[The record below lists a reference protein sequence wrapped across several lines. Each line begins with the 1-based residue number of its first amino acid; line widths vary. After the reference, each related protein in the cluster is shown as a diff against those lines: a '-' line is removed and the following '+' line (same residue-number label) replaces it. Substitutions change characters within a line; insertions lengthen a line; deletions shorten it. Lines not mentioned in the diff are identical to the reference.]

1 MFILIGKEFLQSHIC
16 GLNIRS
22 EQSVPTSCKKRRVY
36 ISNPYLV
43 RMGVLSLRHSPE
55 RLKRRTIFLFYQTF
69 SVGDAGYQL
78 LSLQL

>member
-1 MFILIGKEFLQSHIC
+1 M
-16 GLNIRS
+16 
-22 EQSVPTSCKKRRVY
+22 
-36 ISNPYLV
+36 SNPYLV